1 MRPVHLKI
9 SAFGPYAGY
18 TEIPLG
24 ELGTQG
30 LYLITGDTGAGKT
43 TIFDAICYALFGE
56 ASGPA
61 RNDTSM
67 FRSKYADPDTPT
79 VVELLFTH
87 AGEEYTVKRNPE
99 YMRPAKKGKGL
110 TRQLAEAE
118 LHMPD
123 GRIITKIRPVNDAIE
138 GLLGIN
144 RDQFSQISM
153 LAQGDFLKLLLADTK
168 TRIEVFRELFKTEN
182 YLALQKKLDGSEKD
196 LNGRVKDERKSIA
209 QYISGIQ
216 ADKDDVLMTEVER
229 AQKDEMTAEDVVAL
243 LDALT
248 GKDEALKDSIDE
260 ELENAGRELE
270 SVNAAIGAAQVIEK
284 ARNSLKEARERLAV
298 EEPKK
303 EGLGAALREAED
315 ALKDKPS
322 YEKQATL
329 IESELQSYDK
339 ALALDKDISDTGK
352 KRSDLEAEI
361 ERDKKKEQALISE
374 LAGYREELEGIK
386 DTAADL
392 AKCDA
397 RISGIRA
404 EAAETGEVQETLD
417 SLDKDR
423 AKLTAAQESY
433 READAV
439 FRRLNLEYENLEQA
453 FLDGQAG
460 ILAGGL
466 KDGQKCP
473 VCGSLS
479 HPSPACISQD
489 VPTERELEVAKKS
502 AESARVKREAAA
514 TEAGG
519 LDKTVQNKEE
529 ELRKKLL
536 KLFNDDSLDRAYE
549 SLKKASLDCRKRLK
563 EEEEKAKKLRD
574 DAGRKDELDALIPKK
589 EKELE
594 EIRAGIGRIGI
605 LTAQIVSDL
614 EAKTSLLLDL
624 KKSLRFEDKKSAQDE
639 MKKLQKKAEDLQSA
653 YNLAKKSYEEHLS
666 TINDL
671 KAVIKSNEKTVS
683 SAGEVD
689 LTAKKERQAELN
701 AIRKECMGRR
711 ETVAG
716 RIASNE
722 RIRHSIIMKSD
733 SLSQLEKKLQW
744 VRTLS
749 YTANGQLSGKEKIM
763 LETYIQTAYF
773 DRIIQRA
780 NLRLMTMSAGQY
792 ELVRLKEAGNTK
804 SQSGLDLGVTDHYNG
819 TERSVRTLSG
829 GESFMAALSLAL
841 GLSDEVQSSAGGI
854 QIDTLFVDE
863 GFGSLDMNSLDQ
875 AYRALAGLA
884 EGNRLVGIISHVED
898 LKERIDR
905 QVIVTKE
912 KSGGSSIRIKV

>member
-18 TEIPLG
+18 TEIPLD

-56 ASGPA
+56 ASGPS
-61 RNDTSM
+61 RNDATM

-79 VVELLFTH
+79 LVELLFTH

-123 GRIITKIRPVNDAIE
+123 GKIITKIRPVTEAIE
-138 GLLGIN
+138 SLLGIN

-168 TRIEVFRELFKTEN
+168 TRIEIFRELFKTEK
-182 YLALQKKLDGSEKD
+182 YLALQKKLDAGEKD
-196 LNGRVKDERKSIA
+196 LNVRVKDERKSIA

-216 ADKDDVLMTEVER
+216 ADKDDVLMVEVEK
-229 AQKDEMTAEDVVAL
+229 AKKDEMTTEDVVAL

-248 GKDEALKDSIDE
+248 AKDTALKDSIDE
-260 ELENAGRELE
+260 ELSEAGRELE
-270 SVNAAIGAAQVIEK
+270 SVNAAIGAAKVLEQ
-284 ARNSLKEARERLAV
+284 ASAALKEAKERLAD

-303 EGLGAALREAED
+303 DGLSVSLGEAET
-315 ALKDKPS
+315 ALKDKSS
-322 YEKQATL
+322 YERQATL

-339 ALALDKDISDTGK
+339 AAGLDKDIRDIRK
-352 KRSDLEAEI
+352 KSEEYEAEL
-361 ERDKKKEQALISE
+361 ERDKKKEQALIKEIS
-374 LAGYREELEGIK
+374 GYKEEREVIK
-386 DTAADL
+386 DVSADL

-397 RISGIRA
+397 RISGIKA
-404 EAAETGEVQETLD
+404 EAAGISELSEALSGLGRDRKKLETVQE
-417 SLDKDR
+417 K
-423 AKLTAAQESY
+423 Y

-439 FRRLNLEYENLEQA
+439 FKRLNLEYEKMEQA

-460 ILAGGL
+460 ILASGL
-466 KDGQKCP
+466 RDGERCP

-479 HPSPACISQD
+479 HPSPAGVSQD
-489 VPTERELEVAKKS
+489 VPTEKQLDDARKS
-502 AESARVKREAAA
+502 AEAARLKREAAS

-519 LDKTVQNKEE
+519 LDKIVKNKEE
-529 ELRKKLL
+529 ELEKKLRMMF
-536 KLFNDDSLDRAYE
+536 KDAGLD
-549 SLKKASLDCRKRLK
+549 KAPDIVDKAALDCEKRL
-563 EEEEKAKKLRD
+563 EAEEEKAERLRAD
-574 DAGRKDELDALIPKK
+574 GRRKEELDGLIPKK

-594 EIRAGIGRIGI
+594 DIRSGIGRISI
-605 LTAQIVSDL
+605 LTAQSGSDL
-614 EAKTSLLLDL
+614 EAKTSQLKDL
-624 KKSLRFEDKKSAQDE
+624 KKSMRFEDKKAAQGE
-639 MKKLQKKAEDLQSA
+639 MQKLQKKAGDLQAS
-653 YNLAKKSYEEHLS
+653 YDLAKKAYEDHLAL
-666 TINDL
+666 INDL

-683 SAGEVD
+683 EAGEVD
-689 LTAKKERQAELN
+689 VSAKKERQAELN
-701 AIRKECMGRR
+701 AIHKDCMERR

-722 RIRHSIIMKSD
+722 RIRHSIILKAD
-733 SLSQLEKKLQW
+733 SMSGLEKKLQW
-744 VRTLS
+744 IRSLS
-749 YTANGQLSGKEKIM
+749 FTANGQLAGKEKVM

-780 NLRLMTMSAGQY
+780 NLRFMMMSSGQY

-912 KSGGSSIRIKV
+912 KSGGSSIKIKV